1 MIDDKISMAKGFVFF
16 FERRVGKN
24 SF

>member
-16 FERRVGKN
+16 FERKVGKN